1 MERRTVLRAMNSR
14 VRCSAQQP
22 LSSAPAC
29 HRQPESS
36 PLCPSL
42 SLLSG
47 NARELSEVE
56 VLAVATASQK
66 TSAVGKP
73 RKSESSSQGLN
84 DRAERVQPRHQAQKQ
99 CLGDISHELRAPI
112 SRIRVLLERARRSP
126 QEIYSYLA
134 RIEDNVLRME
144 ALTGRLLEL
153 SRLDFAEESLAKEQC
168 DLAALVCRVV
178 EDARI
183 EAAAR
188 GCTIKLWPTPACLV
202 SANYELLHRAMENV
216 VRNSVQY
223 TREKSSVSVVLSC
236 LSNGV
241 AQILV
246 EDEGP
251 GIPEEELEEVFKP
264 FYRAAHTRIRQKL
277 GVGLGLAIS
286 ERAVRLHLGSINA
299 CNRPDGKGLQVTIQ
313 IPRLNKSHSSAEL
326 LRRGGAN
333 WKTTVGQSRF
343 CLPER
348 RSRTRITSEGNQP

>member
-1 MERRTVLRAMNSR
+1 MERRTVSRAMNSR

-22 LSSAPAC
+22 LSSAPVC
-29 HRQPESS
+29 ESS

-42 SLLSG
+42 SLPPE
-47 NARELSEVE
+47 NARELSEVD
-56 VLAVATASQK
+56 VLAGATESQK
-66 TSAVGKP
+66 TSGVGEA

-84 DRAERVQPRHQAQKQ
+84 DRAERVQPRYQAQKQ

-112 SRIRVLLERARRSP
+112 SRIRVLLERARRTP

-144 ALTGRLLEL
+144 ALTGRLLDF
-153 SRLDFAEESLAKEQC
+153 SRLEFAEESLAKEQC

-183 EAAAR
+183 EAEAR
-188 GCTIKLWPTPACLV
+188 GCTIKLLPAPTCLV
-202 SANYELLHRAMENV
+202 SANYELLHRAVENV

-223 TREKSSVSVVLSC
+223 TRENSSVSIVLSC

-251 GIPEEELEEVFKP
+251 GVSEEELDEVFKP
-264 FYRAAHTRIRQKL
+264 FYRAAHARINQKL

-286 ERAVRLHLGSINA
+286 ERAVKLHRGSINA
-299 CNRPDGKGLQVTIQ
+299 CNRPDGKGLQLTIQ
-313 IPRLNKSHSSAEL
+313 IPLLNRSHLSAGQ
-326 LRRGGAN
+326 LRDSQHR
-333 WKTTVGQSRF
+333 TVS
-343 CLPER
+343 
-348 RSRTRITSEGNQP
+348 